1 MYGWCLVSLFECHW
15 HPHPPTKTSDR
26 KPPLTDELLPLR
38 NPYIG
43 GYALKDPGPPVGII
57 ILVKLKH
64 LLNGED
70 SKLT

>member
-15 HPHPPTKTSDR
+15 HPHPQKNYRAKTLNGRIVAIEESLHWWLCPEGPR
-26 KPPLTDELLPLR
+26 AS
-38 NPYIG
+38 G
-43 GYALKDPGPPVGII
+43 GDSH
-57 ILVKLKH
+57 LVELKH